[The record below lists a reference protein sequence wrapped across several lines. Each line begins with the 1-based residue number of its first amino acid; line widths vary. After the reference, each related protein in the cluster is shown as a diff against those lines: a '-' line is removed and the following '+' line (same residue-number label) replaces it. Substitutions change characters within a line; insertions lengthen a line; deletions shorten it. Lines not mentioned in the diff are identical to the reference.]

1 MKLAF
6 AHWGALHFLGYTEKV
21 KAMSQRRV
29 ALTVSV
35 RFNLLP
41 FWGVFFDTL
50 KMCMQYICSHV
61 IELKKGALPPLGISM
76 ENDWTLLDLGID
88 GGDYE
93 TWNIFPCWLFWIRRS
108 PAMLRPPFV
117 RSGPFFTSG
126 PPFEYLCIHLC
137 LAIEFVESNQ
147 KFLL

>member
-21 KAMSQRRV
+21 KAVSQRRV

-88 GGDYE
+88 GGGLRNVE
-93 TWNIFPCWLFWIRRS
+93 HFPLLTFFNKKKPSNAKASLRKVRPILHFGTPVWVSLYPSLFSYWVRR
-108 PAMLRPPFV
+108 
-117 RSGPFFTSG
+117 
-126 PPFEYLCIHLC
+126 
-137 LAIEFVESNQ
+137 
-147 KFLL
+147 K